1 MSTVVAYILWW
12 LINLYIWVL
21 LARVIL
27 SWVPMFAPGWH
38 PKGFVL
44 VIVETIYSLTDPPV
58 RFLRRW
64 IKPVRLGNASL
75 DLSVLVLFILLQ
87 IIGQLVLVYLP
98 F

>member
-1 MSTVVAYILWW
+1 MVATVLWW
-12 LINLYIWVL
+12 LITLYIWLL
-21 LARVIL
+21 LARVIV
-27 SWVPMFAPGWH
+27 SWIPMFSPGWE
-38 PKGFVL
+38 PKGIML
-44 VIVETIYSLTDPPV
+44 VVVEFIYTLTDPPI

-87 IIGQLVLVYLP
+87 IVGQLVLTYVR

>member
-1 MSTVVAYILWW
+1 MIAGLIWW
-12 LINLYIWVL
+12 GITLYIWVL
-21 LARVIL
+21 LARVIV
-27 SWVPMFAPGWH
+27 SWIPMFSPGWQ

-44 VIVETIYSLTDPPV
+44 VLVELIYTLTDPPV

-87 IIGQLVLVYLP
+87 IIGQLVLLYVP